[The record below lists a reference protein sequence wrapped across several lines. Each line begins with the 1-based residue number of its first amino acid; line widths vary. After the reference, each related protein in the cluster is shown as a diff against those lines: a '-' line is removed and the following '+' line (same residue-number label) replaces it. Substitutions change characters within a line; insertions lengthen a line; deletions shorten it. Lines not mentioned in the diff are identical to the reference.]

1 MKPSNPGANFSISNL
16 QKFTLNDTQVWFIR
30 ISIDN
35 LQETVAEIM
44 QIIADVSWIEGLT
57 SISKESFM
65 ARARPTIDVLIEE
78 LTNYL
83 GSCDEKTIET
93 IGETVVSV
101 SARSA
106 IERILQYKA
115 LPIAE
120 LIKQKVKRN
129 PGFDFHHEKDE
140 LMIVFGEAKYES
152 NNNAY
157 NKAISQIVKFIAD
170 KKHLKDIPDIDKFLS
185 QSVLNNMNN
194 CQSDR
199 DRFCYSAAFS
209 TVGRNFDEQKLI
221 NNIKNNNHF
230 KKLVSQNHRELVLVA
245 VDING

>member
-65 ARARPTIDVLIEE
+65 ARAQPTIDVLIEE

-120 LIKQKVKRN
+120 LIKQKVRGN

-140 LMIVFGEAKYES
+140 LMIVFGEAKYKS

-157 NKAISQIVKFIAD
+157 NKAISQIVEFIAD

-185 QSVLNNMNN
+185 QSVFNNVNN

-209 TVGRNFDEQKLI
+209 TVNRRFNEQKLCSFQRTSFS
-221 NNIKNNNHF
+221 K
-230 KKLVSQNHRELVLVA
+230 S
-245 VDING
+245 

>member
-1 MKPSNPGANFSISNL
+1 MKPSNPGTNFSISSL

-44 QIIADVSWIEGLT
+44 QIIADVSWMEGLT

-65 ARARPTIDVLIEE
+65 ARAKPTIDVLIEE

-83 GSCDEKTIET
+83 GSCDKKTIET

-185 QSVLNNMNN
+185 QSVFNNVNN

-209 TVGRNFDEQKLI
+209 TVNRRFNEQKLI
-221 NNIKNNNHF
+221 NNIKNNAHF
-230 KKLVSQNHRELVLVA
+230 RELVSQNHKELVLVA

>member
-1 MKPSNPGANFSISNL
+1 MKPSNPGAYFSISSL
-16 QKFTLNDTQVWFIR
+16 QEFTLSSTKVWFIR
-30 ISIDN
+30 ISVDN

-44 QIIADVSWIEGLT
+44 QIIADVSWIEGLA

-65 ARARPTIDVLIEE
+65 ARAQPTIDDLIEE
-78 LTNYL
+78 LTNCL
-83 GSCDEKTIET
+83 GSCDREVIKT

-106 IERILQYKA
+106 IERNLQYRA

-120 LIKQKVKRN
+120 LIKQKVRGN

-140 LMIVFGEAKYES
+140 LMIVFGEAKYVS
-152 NNNAY
+152 NSNAY
-157 NKAISQIVKFIAD
+157 NKAFSQIVEFILD

-185 QSVLNNMNN
+185 QSVLNNVNN

-199 DRFCYSAAFS
+199 DKFCYSAAFS
-209 TVGRNFDEQKLI
+209 TKGRGFNEQKLI
-221 NNIKNNNHF
+221 SHIKNNTNF
-230 KKLVSQNHRELVLVA
+230 RTLVSQNHKELVLVA
-245 VDING
+245 VDIND

>member
-1 MKPSNPGANFSISNL
+1 MKPSNPGTNFSISSL

-35 LQETVAEIM
+35 LQEIVTEIIR
-44 QIIADVSWIEGLT
+44 IIADVSWIEGLT
-57 SISKESFM
+57 SISKESFI
-65 ARARPTIDVLIEE
+65 ARAQPTIDTLIKE

-83 GSCDEKTIET
+83 ESCDNKMIKT

-101 SARSA
+101 SARSV
-106 IERILQYKA
+106 IERSLQYRA

-120 LIKQKVKRN
+120 LIKQKVRGN

-140 LMIVFGEAKYES
+140 LMIVFGEAKYVS
-152 NNNAY
+152 NSNAY
-157 NKAISQIVKFIAD
+157 NRAISQIVKFIAD
-170 KKHLKDIPDIDKFLS
+170 KKHLKDIPDIERFVS
-185 QSVLNNMNN
+185 PSVSNNIHS

-209 TVGRNFDEQKLI
+209 IVGKNLDDQKLI
-221 NNIKNNNHF
+221 NNIKNNDHF
-230 KKLVSQNHRELVLVA
+230 KELVSQNHKELVLVA

>member
-185 QSVLNNMNN
+185 QSV
-194 CQSDR
+194 
-199 DRFCYSAAFS
+199 
-209 TVGRNFDEQKLI
+209 I
-221 NNIKNNNHF
+221 
-230 KKLVSQNHRELVLVA
+230 
-245 VDING
+245 